1 MRNKEE
7 LYDFRALGQ
16 AIKAARLKQGMTR
29 DEAAGKIHIDPRYLT
44 NIENKGQHP
53 SLQIFY
59 KLVTLFDIS
68 VDQFFYP
75 DTAPNKSTRRRQLD
89 NILDA
94 FHDNDMIIMEATADG
109 IKRAKEETEM

>member
-1 MRNKEE
+1 MRNRDD

-16 AIKAARLKQGMTR
+16 EIKAARLKKGMTR

-53 SLQIFY
+53 SLHIFY
-59 KLVTLFDIS
+59 KLVSLFDIS

-75 DTAPNKSTRRRQLD
+75 DAVPDKSTRRRQLD
-89 NILDA
+89 NVLDS
-94 FHDNDMIIMEATADG
+94 FSDNDLIIIEATADG
-109 IKRAKEETEM
+109 VMKAREETE

>member
-7 LYDFRALGQ
+7 IYDFRALGQ
-16 AIKAARLKQGMTR
+16 AIKAARLKKGMTR
-29 DEAAGKIHIDPRYLT
+29 DDAAGIIHIDPRYLT

-75 DTAPNKSTRRRQLD
+75 SVLPDKTTRRRQLD
-89 NILDA
+89 NSLDDLEDKD
-94 FHDNDMIIMEATADG
+94 FVIVEAVVNG
-109 IKRAKEETEM
+109 IKQAKEN